1 MLWPQEVLAGSP
13 VVPASPRLC
22 AGDTMSRQ
30 GQSSC
35 PPTTPLIVSRLEACR
50 GEDEGP
56 STRPGTRPTP
66 YSSPTD
72 LGGRG
77 PALEKSKQ
85 EPKPVRCDWGGPE
98 GERPGLVSADPSTEL
113 LLMDG
118 VWAGQAPRGES
129 GPIHYGS
136 ISASQSP
143 LCSGCREPRA
153 GNKSLSGSQERREGK
168 KGKA

>member
-118 VWAGQAPRGES
+118 VWAGQAPGGKRSYPLWVHQRLPEPSLLRMPGAS
-129 GPIHYGS
+129 G
-136 ISASQSP
+136 
-143 LCSGCREPRA
+143 RE
-153 GNKSLSGSQERREGK
+153 
-168 KGKA
+168 